1 MQRDEVSN
9 AEYSKQSHAEDRRL
23 VQDLLSK
30 DISAWHSFVTNYGR
44 IVRSR
49 VADVARSFGYTTDTL
64 AIDDATAD
72 VFVALC
78 VNDLAA
84 LRAFAGRSA
93 LSTYLAVISTR
104 CATRS
109 FARKRQQKQG
119 CTEANVSQL
128 ASSMSETDPARR
140 MLLDE
145 ERHRVQNLLENL
157 PEKQREVVSRFYLE
171 GQSYA
176 TISLDLN
183 IPIGS
188 VGVTLQRAE
197 AKLRKQLEPPE

>member
-1 MQRDEVSN
+1 MQRDEVSK
-9 AEYSKQSHAEDRRL
+9 AEHSKQSRAEDRRL

-30 DISAWHSFVTNYGR
+30 DISAWHSFVTTYGR

-119 CTEANVSQL
+119 CTEANVSQV
-128 ASSMSETDPARR
+128 AASMSKTDPARR